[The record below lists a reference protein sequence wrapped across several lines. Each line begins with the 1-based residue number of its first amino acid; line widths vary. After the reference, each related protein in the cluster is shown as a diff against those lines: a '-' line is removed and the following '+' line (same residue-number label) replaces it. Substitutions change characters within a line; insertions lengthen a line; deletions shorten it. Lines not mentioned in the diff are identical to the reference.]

1 MSSSE
6 DDFGVDVPAPNSAT
20 LPDEGQYTERIFTNK
35 GPREFLVVDHT
46 TNLRKN
52 IKISPIW
59 HHGDERRRL
68 NNKSMGKYWRCAYCT
83 GKATIL
89 KVDGGN
95 RGQTSYILV
104 YLKNKHRINCALDND
119 TILSSIVA
127 LGASASAGA

>member
-6 DDFGVDVPAPNSAT
+6 DDSSVDVPIPNSAT
-20 LPDEGQYTERIFTNK
+20 LPDEGEHTERIFINK

-46 TNLRKN
+46 ANLRKN
-52 IKISPIW
+52 TKISPIW

-68 NNKSMGKYWRCAYCT
+68 DDNSMGKYWRCAYCT

-95 RGQTSYILV
+95 GGQTSYASAH
-104 YLKNKHRINCALDND
+104 LKNKHRIDCAHDD
-119 TILSSIVA
+119 DAIRPRTKGS
-127 LGASASAGA
+127 